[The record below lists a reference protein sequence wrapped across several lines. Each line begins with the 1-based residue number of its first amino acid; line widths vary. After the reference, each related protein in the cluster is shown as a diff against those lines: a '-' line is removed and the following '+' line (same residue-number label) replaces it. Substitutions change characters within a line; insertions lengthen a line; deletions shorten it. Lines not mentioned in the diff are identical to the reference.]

1 MIGSI
6 SEFSESDGATIGK
19 LSYAE
24 MDSLV
29 TPGPFE
35 SVVDYY
41 TAMIDTKCHSLRN
54 KEVHKSLQLAYY
66 VYRDIVQNS
75 SVFKEFNGPP
85 FPFNHMDLDTHN
97 FLVDEAYNIIA
108 VIDWEFA
115 QSAPW
120 HEHTYPILFAPF
132 GNVFG
137 QSDEAILCLPAQVR
151 CGNVSLQE
159 VTRQLYKK
167 GFDDAERELH
177 THGRDIRVSISTLLD
192 SKGARIKTLA
202 GILEHID
209 LMYVE
214 RCTLEMIRI
223 AYEIDE
229 RDSEKYLRS
238 MDQEMTKNIN

>member
-1 MIGSI
+1 
-6 SEFSESDGATIGK
+6 
-19 LSYAE
+19 
-24 MDSLV
+24 
-29 TPGPFE
+29 
-35 SVVDYY
+35 
-41 TAMIDTKCHSLRN
+41 
-54 KEVHKSLQLAYY
+54 
-66 VYRDIVQNS
+66 
-75 SVFKEFNGPP
+75 
-85 FPFNHMDLDTHN
+85 MDLDTHN
-97 FLVDEAYNIIA
+97 FLVDGAYNIIA

-120 HEHTYPILFAPF
+120 HEHTYPMLFAPF
-132 GNVFG
+132 GDVFG
-137 QSDEAILCLPAQVR
+137 ESDEAILRLPAQVR

-192 SKGARIKTLA
+192 SKGARIKILA